1 MEAAFRIHPATN
13 GGTGPWA
20 LSLMVTISKYPK
32 KLSTEE
38 ILLVFKCLQSLSG
51 SSYISLPAVDFWL
64 SLFLEY
70 GKIPD
75 ISLEGFVTLNNLVSK
90 FQNISELFDD
100 GNLKD
105 ILDCGIVS
113 NVMSNDEAFK
123 CQSVLEYGTSG
134 IQIQETNTY
143 LFLPSLIKILKAKF

>member
-20 LSLMVTISKYPK
+20 LNLMVAISKYSK
-32 KLSTEE
+32 ELSTEE

-70 GKIPD
+70 GKIPEV
-75 ISLEGFVTLNNLVSK
+75 SLEGFVTLNNLVSK
-90 FQNISELFDD
+90 FQNVSELFNDA
-100 GNLKD
+100 NLKD
-105 ILDCGIVS
+105 VLNCGIVS
-113 NVMSNDEAFK
+113 NSISNDEAFK
-123 CQSVLEYGTSG
+123 CQSVLEYGIGG

-143 LFLPSLIKILKAKF
+143 QFLPTLIKILKAKI